1 MPHLY
6 AVHIFRGLRILCMLY
21 VHMRKYYCN
30 QLNIY
35 YIYTYIYIYVCCSI
49 GGLLVFQCVQVDV
62 SYSLK
67 SWYSAAFCSLKRRTF
82 PPSRCFTSPGDVDC
96 IAMSSLTDLVQDFV
110 SAGELSKSKVT
121 AIGTR
126 NTAGDVTDLGRLHS
140 TAEENP
146 EADPCG
152 VSIYSVEEEWKRVM
166 APAIEEHGDQV
177 TQCGTEVEQV
187 VTNLKEKIDQCIETG
202 KTEDTDEKEE
212 RREGSH
218 CAQNPSNS
226 FQLFK
231 LLSPNFGGTDSAHVS
246 PMLVLNTFQ
255 HRA

>member
-1 MPHLY
+1 
-6 AVHIFRGLRILCMLY
+6 
-21 VHMRKYYCN
+21 
-30 QLNIY
+30 
-35 YIYTYIYIYVCCSI
+35 
-49 GGLLVFQCVQVDV
+49 
-62 SYSLK
+62 
-67 SWYSAAFCSLKRRTF
+67 
-82 PPSRCFTSPGDVDC
+82 
-96 IAMSSLTDLVQDFV
+96 MSSLIDLVQDFV
-110 SAGELSKSKVT
+110 SASELSNSKVT

-212 RREGSH
+212 RREVNIVHKIHQTLFNCLSYCH
-218 CAQNPSNS
+218 PFWWHRFWTCVSNAC
-226 FQLFK
+226 FE
-231 LLSPNFGGTDSAHVS
+231 HVS
-246 PMLVLNTFQ
+246 T
-255 HRA
+255 

>member
-1 MPHLY
+1 MY
-6 AVHIFRGLRILCMLY
+6 AICTYAQVLLQPTKHIM
-21 VHMRKYYCN
+21 
-30 QLNIY
+30 
-35 YIYTYIYIYVCCSI
+35 YIYICCSI

-62 SYSLK
+62 SYSLE
-67 SWYSAAFCSLKRRTF
+67 SWYAAAFCSLKRRTF

-96 IAMSSLTDLVQDFV
+96 IAMSSLIDLVQDFV
-110 SAGELSKSKVT
+110 SAGELSNSKVT

-126 NTAGDVTDLGRLHS
+126 NAAGDVTDLGRLHS
-140 TAEENP
+140 TAEEDP

-187 VTNLKEKIDQCIETG
+187 VTNLKVKIDQCIETG

-212 RREGSH
+212 RREGNMVHKIHQTLFNCLSYCH
-218 CAQNPSNS
+218 PFLVAQILNMCL
-226 FQLFK
+226 QCLF
-231 LLSPNFGGTDSAHVS
+231 
-246 PMLVLNTFQ
+246 
-255 HRA
+255 